1 MRLRLEAF
9 VVALAL
15 ALNAVI
21 GVGAIAAPQS
31 SPPVARTPT
40 ATEIVAAVNAV
51 AKDPKLGGES
61 KIRSLRWV
69 SSKEKEIPATPPPMW
84 IVGLFQYLA
93 QAGGLLLWVAGA
105 IAVAIAVVWIYRV
118 VRVHAPLTAPRAVA
132 PVNQV
137 RDLDI
142 RPSSLPDDVGAAALD
157 LLTAGRV
164 REALSLLYRGAL
176 SRAVHRFGVSIGAS
190 FTEGEVLTAVGA
202 TLDQRIT
209 GYFAELVGVWRTVVY
224 AGESVAPEV
233 IEPLCSNFRGA
244 LDGAAP

>member
-1 MRLRLEAF
+1 MRLRLE
-9 VVALAL
+9 VLLLAM
-15 ALNAVI
+15 ALNTAM
-21 GVGAIAAPQS
+21 GVAARAASPVQTTVASAPTSVEIAA
-31 SPPVARTPT
+31 
-40 ATEIVAAVNAV
+40 AVTAV

-69 SSKEKEIPATPPPMW
+69 RSEQKETPTTPPPPW
-84 IVGLFQYLA
+84 IVGLFEYLA
-93 QAGGLLLWVAGA
+93 EAGGLLLWVAGA
-105 IAVAIAVVWIYRV
+105 IAVAIVAVWIYRV
-118 VRVHAPLTAPRAVA
+118 AKVHVPPSAPRAVV
-132 PVNQV
+132 PPNQV

-142 RPSSLPDDVGAAALD
+142 RPASLPDDVGVAALE

-190 FTEGEVLTAVGA
+190 FTEGEVLTAVGT

-209 GYFAELVGVWRTVVY
+209 GYFAELVGVWQTVVY
-224 AGESVAPEV
+224 AGEPVAPEV
-233 IEPLCSNFRGA
+233 IQPLCANFRGV